1 MSQAGKRVASRR
13 TADRC
18 PFISAVRLA
27 PGGDVEL
34 VDVSVSGML
43 VRCARRAVPGAP
55 LIVNFGGTLE
65 VKSVA
70 ARVARCEVG
79 GIGADGAIQYKIGVS
94 FNKPIQLPEEELPE
108 VPEPPVVEPEEEL
121 FDGTED
127 DLLAAVEHV
136 PVAYDEL
143 VIENR
148 W

>member
-1 MSQAGKRVASRR
+1 MSQSGKRVASRR

-18 PFISAVRLA
+18 PFITGVRLA

-34 VDVSVSGML
+34 MDISVSGML
-43 VRCARRAVPGAP
+43 IRGTRRAVPGAP
-55 LIVNFGGTLE
+55 LIATFAGTLE

-79 GIGADGAIQYKIGVS
+79 GIGADGAIHYKIGVS
-94 FNKPIQLPEEELPE
+94 FNKPIPLPEEEMPA
-108 VPEPPVVEPEEEL
+108 VPELPVVEEEL

-127 DLLAAVEHV
+127 DLLAAVEHL
-136 PVAYDEL
+136 PVAYEDL
-143 VIENR
+143 VVENR